1 MIQDA
6 QLGSKIQKLW
16 SYCQAND
23 WAGYDPYD
31 ATNSNIFAALPFL
44 NSRIP
49 RLVLTQALKRSPLN
63 FRRLLRIP
71 RTQNPKAIAL
81 FLSAFLKL
89 ERNGGAKAGDLFEPL
104 IGRLATL
111 RSKGVV
117 HWVWRYTF
125 PSQPPPILSPHV

>member
-71 RTQNPKAIAL
+71 KTQNPKAIAL

-89 ERNGGAKAGDLFEPL
+89 ERNGVAKAGDLVEPL
-104 IGRLATL
+104 IGRGVKGIAQRQQHRARGASSGLA
-111 RSKGVV
+111 RWEAS
-117 HWVWRYTF
+117 
-125 PSQPPPILSPHV
+125 